1 MYRWSTEVLFFS
13 PKTKDYEMMSGA
25 NHQCDLYDRCTFTG
39 SDQSPRKATGKRRSS
54 LASES
59 FQTEGVFG
67 GWTCCI
73 SCGRFTRGFRLF
85 GLLFALLICTTKNAR
100 TTMAPRKAKTGI
112 VCPTS
117 WLYRPGIIPGKPKR
131 FGATDDRLS
140 ELRCLCSVNT
150 TYQNDPTGT
159 LIQTWNSY

>member
-1 MYRWSTEVLFFS
+1 MYRWSTEVLFFFFS
-13 PKTKDYEMMSGA
+13 PETKDYEMMSGA
-25 NHQCDLYDRCTFTG
+25 KYQYDQRRIRCTITG
-39 SDQSPRKATGKRRSS
+39 SDLSPRRATGKRRSS
-54 LASES
+54 LANES

-117 WLYRPGIIPGKPKR
+117 WLYRPGIIPRKAKR
-131 FGATDDRLS
+131 FWLMTTWATMSLQ
-140 ELRCLCSVNT
+140 C
-150 TYQNDPTGT
+150 
-159 LIQTWNSY
+159 